1 MFRNLEKENIWKEER
16 KLREG
21 RREGGE
27 EAEKKRK
34 RERQNITKEH

>member
-1 MFRNLEKENIWKEER
+1 M
-16 KLREG
+16 REG

-34 RERQNITKEH
+34 EIDKTKQKNIENCPGNEAKRKAPEI